1 MPDLNLDADLEALH
15 QELRDL
21 AAALMRQDPPLDH
34 RTKAIAE
41 AKILALQCQIRI
53 KTLEEKTATD

>member
-1 MPDLNLDADLEALH
+1 MPDLDVDVDLEALH

-34 RTKAIAE
+34 RTKSIAE
-41 AKILALQCQIRI
+41 AKILMLQCQIRI
-53 KTLEEKTATD
+53 KTLEEKSANA

>member
-1 MPDLNLDADLEALH
+1 MPDLNADADLEALH
-15 QELRDL
+15 RELHDL

-41 AKILALQCQIRI
+41 AEILALQCQIKI
-53 KTLEEKTATD
+53 KTLEENAKA